1 MEETRIVVHQSFKY
15 VAEILPSVGYCVMS
29 EMPHKEIAK
38 NLLSN
43 MRASLSV
50 PAMFASMRI
59 LRKIQG
65 MCNEAAESFNDG
77 ELVVSASGIGKKC
90 HVNFTAERI
99 FQSFCDYMFEKY
111 IRRLE
116 TANVEFNPYR
126 DVSQALE
133 VVIAY
138 VAKKQFG
145 IKIK

>member
-1 MEETRIVVHQSFKY
+1 MEETRIVVHQSLKD
-15 VAEILPSVGYCVMS
+15 VAGILPSVGYCVM
-29 EMPHKEIAK
+29 EDMTPREIAK

-59 LRKIQG
+59 LRKIQE
-65 MCNEAAESFNDG
+65 MCNEAGDNFGSGD
-77 ELVVSASGIGKKC
+77 LVIKATRLGKKC
-90 HVNFTAERI
+90 HVNYTTETI
-99 FQSFCDYMFEKY
+99 FQNFCDYMFNKY

-116 TANVEFNPYR
+116 TSNLDFNPYR
-126 DVSQALE
+126 DVADALE
-133 VVIAY
+133 VIIAY